1 MSGVWV
7 LVILAAA
14 ASIAAAHAQEIDYAH
29 YMESIQVVAD
39 ADLGEASA
47 SVVLQSTNTDD
58 IRLPASLERDLSE
71 NGRIIAAIFTDA
83 ESCILG
89 VGDEACVIVNMARI
103 PEETDI
109 FMVQDGA
116 REVAD
121 RFIAPLNA
129 AFGVETEFHSV
140 FLHHSDE
147 QNRALGVPGIVAG
160 YNTISVTYT
169 APQQGTVQFFD
180 MLVSHLLAP
189 RIADGGGFVDAGRS
203 LAEYQNSTV
212 TFVAVPGTT
221 DTLMMLK
228 VTRDINYAPGGTM
241 DPLDI
246 LGIDAVTP
254 SAYFGDGFYPL
265 NSLVRVAV
273 VSQEGRAVSG
283 AEADII
289 PVSDGKPEDVTGAGW
304 FFDPPEGTLIRGTY
318 LMGQEGVARAG
329 EAAITLGPWN
339 GPPSDGGAPSE
350 DMASGG
356 EDGGAGE
363 TPSEDGAAGGG
374 ESPETSIEGPIIV
387 AIIVAAGAGA
397 AAFYLKGYRGR
408 PAR

>member
-1 MSGVWV
+1 M
-7 LVILAAA
+7 LVVLAAA
-14 ASIAAAHAQEIDYAH
+14 ASTAVAYAQEIDYAH
-29 YMESIQVVAD
+29 YMESIQVVVD
-39 ADLGEASA
+39 ADLREASA

-58 IRLPASLERDLSE
+58 ISLSGSLERDLYE
-71 NGRIIAAIFTDA
+71 NGRIIAVIFTDA

-89 VGDEACVIVNMARI
+89 VSEGACVIVNMARI

-116 REVAD
+116 RVVGD
-121 RFIAPLNA
+121 RFISQLNA
-129 AFGVETEFHSV
+129 AFGVEAEFHSV
-140 FLHHSDE
+140 FVHHSDE

-160 YNTISVTYT
+160 YNTVSVTYT
-169 APQQGTVQFFD
+169 TPQQGTVQFFD
-180 MLVSHLLAP
+180 MLVSRLLAT

-203 LAEYQNSTV
+203 LAEHQNSTV

-228 VTRDINYAPGGTM
+228 VTRDGDYAPDGAV

-246 LGIDAVTP
+246 LGIDVVEP
-254 SAYFGDGFYPL
+254 SDYFGDGFYPL
-265 NSLVRVAV
+265 NSLVRMAV
-273 VSQEGRAVSG
+273 VSQEGLAVSG

-318 LMGQEGVARAG
+318 LMGQEGVARVG
-329 EAAITLGPWN
+329 EAAITLGPWDGPMSN
-339 GPPSDGGAPSE
+339 GEEPSE
-350 DMASGG
+350 DMASG
-356 EDGGAGE
+356 EAGRWSRRY
-363 TPSEDGAAGGG
+363 PIRGRGRQDGG
-374 ESPETSIEGPIIV
+374 ESPEMSIEGPIIV

-408 PAR
+408 PTR

>member
-1 MSGVWV
+1 M
-7 LVILAAA
+7 LVVLAAA
-14 ASIAAAHAQEIDYAH
+14 ASTAVAHAQEIDYAH
-29 YMESIQVVAD
+29 YMESIQVVVD

-58 IRLPASLERDLSE
+58 IRLPASLEQDLYE
-71 NGRIIAAIFTDA
+71 NGRIIAVIFTDA

-89 VGDEACVIVNMARI
+89 VSEGACVIVNMARI

-116 REVAD
+116 REVGD
-121 RFIAPLNA
+121 RFITPLNA
-129 AFGVETEFHSV
+129 AFGVEAEFHSV
-140 FLHHSDE
+140 FVHHSDE

-169 APQQGTVQFFD
+169 TPQQGTVQFFD
-180 MLVSHLLAP
+180 MLVSRLLAP
-189 RIADGGGFVDAGRS
+189 RIANGGGFVDAGRS
-203 LAEYQNSTV
+203 LAEHQNSTV

-221 DTLMMLK
+221 DTMMMLK
-228 VTRDINYAPGGTM
+228 VTRDGDYSSDGAV

-246 LGIDAVTP
+246 LGIDAVEP
-254 SAYFGDGFYPL
+254 SDYFGDGFYPL
-265 NSLVRVAV
+265 NSLVRMAV
-273 VSQEGRAVSG
+273 VSQEGLAVSG

-318 LMGQEGVARAG
+318 LMGQEGVARVD
-329 EAAITLGPWN
+329 EAAITLSPWD
-339 GPPSDGGAPSE
+339 GPPSNGEAPSE
-350 DMASGG
+350 DMASGEVDG
-356 EDGGAGE
+356 EAGE
-363 TPSEDGAAGGG
+363 APSDEGAADSE
-374 ESPETSIEGPIIV
+374 ESPEMSIEGPIIV

-408 PAR
+408 PTR